1 MREKKSFQESWIML
15 NTLRKAYPDA
25 EFIEKSHMLILDEAE
40 LFNGIKLAYA
50 SGGKMLLDIT
60 VIDYLDYPLTPSSR
74 FAILYIIRDQAFKES
89 ILLKAYLREEKC
101 LSVTSI
107 YPSAN
112 WLERECYDQYG
123 IIFDDHP
130 NLQRILN
137 HWQFEGHPLRR
148 DYPTTKGQLCTDAQ
162 DLMPQ
167 MNQRLFEKGLI
178 SKQDDGGFSEA
189 SKDLMFINIGPSH
202 PATHGTIR
210 NFSAMDG
217 ETIVANVSEIGYL
230 HRGFEKSCENHTYN
244 QIIPYTDRL
253 DYCSATTNNIAFA
266 KTVEEMLG
274 LTLPERAI
282 TVRVLL
288 MELSRIIN
296 HLVCLAAQLVDMGAL
311 TNYWYLYN
319 PRESAYTFFS
329 KLTGARLTNSYMRIG
344 GMSYDLYDGY
354 ENDLR
359 VIMKEI
365 EEGVGDALSLVEHNR
380 IFHDRTQDIC
390 PVSANKA
397 LELGLC
403 GPNLRASG
411 VNFDMRVHTP
421 YYYYDQLDFD
431 VAIGSVGDI
440 YDRVMVRFEEIKQSL
455 RIMKQLLGNIP
466 DGPICVDNPAVTL
479 PKKENVYGSI
489 EGAMNQFKLIYEGVK
504 VPSQEYYSSIEAT
517 NGELGFFIVA
527 NGSGYPHKVK
537 VKAPSFT
544 AMSAYTSMIEGS
556 MLSDA
561 ILNLGSINIIAG
573 EMDR

>member
-1 MREKKSFQESWIML
+1 MML
-15 NTLRKAYPDA
+15 NLLRKNYPDA
-25 EFIEKSHMLILDEAE
+25 KFNEKSNTLLVDENQIYE
-40 LFNGIKLAYA
+40 SVKRAYE
-50 SGGKMLLDIT
+50 SGGTMLLDIT
-60 VIDYLDYPLTPSSR
+60 VVDYLDYPGFHPSR
-74 FAILYIIRDQAFKES
+74 FALVYIIRDREFKEF
-89 ILLKAYLREEKC
+89 ILLKAYLSQEKC
-101 LSVTSI
+101 ASVTSI
-107 YPSAN
+107 YPSAD

-123 IIFDDHP
+123 INFEGHP

-137 HWQFEGHPLRR
+137 HWQFKGHPLRR
-148 DYPTTKGQLCTDAQ
+148 DYPTTKGQFCTQAQ

-167 MNQRLFEKGLI
+167 MNEKLFEKGLI
-178 SKQDDGGFSEA
+178 SKQQDGSFTDS
-189 SKDLMFINIGPSH
+189 SRDLMFINIGPSH

-210 NFSAMDG
+210 NFCAMDG
-217 ETIVANVSEIGYL
+217 ETIIANVSEIGYL

-274 LTLPERAI
+274 ITLPDRAI
-282 TVRVLL
+282 MVRVLI

-344 GMSYDLYDGY
+344 GMSYDLYEGY
-354 ENDLR
+354 EADLR
-359 VIMKEI
+359 IIMKEI
-365 EEGVGDALSLVEHNR
+365 EDGVTDALSLVEHNR
-380 IFHDRTQDIC
+380 IFHDRTQNIC
-390 PVSANKA
+390 SVSADQAIK
-397 LELGLC
+397 LGLC

-411 VNFDMRVHTP
+411 VNFDMRVNTP
-421 YYYYDQLDFD
+421 YYFYDQLDFD

-440 YDRVMVRFEEIKQSL
+440 YDRVMVRFEEIRQSL

-466 DGPICVDNPAVTL
+466 DGPICADEPSVVL
-479 PKKENVYGSI
+479 PKKESVYGSI
-489 EGAMNQFKLIYEGVK
+489 EGTMNQFKLIYEGVK
-504 VPSQEYYSSIEAT
+504 VPAQEYYSSIEAT
-517 NGELGFFIVA
+517 NGELGFFIVS

-537 VKAPSFT
+537 VKAPSFS
-544 AMSAYTSMIEGS
+544 AMSAYSTMVEGS

>member
-1 MREKKSFQESWIML
+1 MLKRLQEAYKGSL
-15 NTLRKAYPDA
+15 FNSRSNTLIVNEEEIYDA
-25 EFIEKSHMLILDEAE
+25 VQ
-40 LFNGIKLAYA
+40 LAYDL
-50 SGGKMLLDIT
+50 GGIILLDIT
-60 VIDYLDYPLTPSSR
+60 IIDYLDYPSPPSSR
-74 FAILYIIRDQAFKES
+74 FGLVYIIRHKNFKEHVV
-89 ILLKAYLREEKC
+89 LKTYLSEPKC
-101 LSVTSI
+101 QSVTSI
-107 YPSAN
+107 YKAAD

-123 IIFDDHP
+123 VSFENHP
-130 NLQRILN
+130 NLGRILN
-137 HWQFEGHPLRR
+137 HWQFDGHPLRR
-148 DYPTTKGQLCTDAQ
+148 DYPITKGQLCTDAQ

-167 MNQRLFEKGLI
+167 MNQRLFEKDLI
-178 SKQDDGGFSEA
+178 CKKEDGSFCDPKE
-189 SKDLMFINIGPSH
+189 DLMFINIGPSH

-210 NFSAMDG
+210 NFCAMDG
-217 ETIVANVSEIGYL
+217 ETIISNVTEIGYL

-274 LTLPERAI
+274 ISMPERAI
-282 TVRVLL
+282 SVRILV

-354 ENDLR
+354 EDDLR
-359 VIMKEI
+359 ILMKEI
-365 EEGVGDALSLVEHNR
+365 EDGVNDTLSLVEHNR
-380 IFHDRTQDIC
+380 IFQDRTQNIC
-390 PVSANKA
+390 PVSAEEAIK
-397 LELGLC
+397 LGLS

-411 VNFDMRVHTP
+411 VDFDMRVNTP
-421 YYYYDQLDFD
+421 YYNYEHFDFD
-431 VAIGSVGDI
+431 VPVGSVGDI

-455 RIMKQLLGNIP
+455 RIMNQVLGNIP
-466 DGPICVDNPAVTL
+466 DGPICVDNPAIIL

-489 EGAMNQFKLIYEGVK
+489 EGTMNQFKLIYEGVK

-517 NGELGFFIVA
+517 NGELGFYIVA
-527 NGSGYPHKVK
+527 DGSGRPHKVK
-537 VKAPSFT
+537 VRAPSFL
-544 AMSAYTSMIEGS
+544 AMSAYTSMVEGS
-556 MLSDA
+556 MLADA